1 MVLRFRW
8 VNTVFDRHH
17 CHSRWYSRVGT
28 LALWYSRALVL
39 GRVVVPFWYFL
50 RFKAAAPKNMA
61 HPLSNAYKRLLEQMR
76 VGLGVIKYSHE
87 NCNTHRVYTA
97 PFGYTPSRV
106 PFNQC

>member
-1 MVLRFRW
+1 
-8 VNTVFDRHH
+8 
-17 CHSRWYSRVGT
+17 
-28 LALWYSRALVL
+28 
-39 GRVVVPFWYFL
+39 
-50 RFKAAAPKNMA
+50 MA